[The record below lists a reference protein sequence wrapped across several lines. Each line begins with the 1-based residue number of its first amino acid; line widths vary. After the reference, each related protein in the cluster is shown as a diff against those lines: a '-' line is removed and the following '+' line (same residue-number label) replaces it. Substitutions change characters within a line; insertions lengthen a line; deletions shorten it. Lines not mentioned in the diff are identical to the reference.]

1 MIDFFS
7 HFSTY
12 AVAAMMVSLFVA
24 LSLISLWIVRR
35 FCKPMLFTGH
45 TEFGEIFS
53 SAIGVV
59 FALILAFVA
68 VAVWQNYEKVDDDVF
83 REANSLH
90 NIYRNLEAY
99 PEPVRTKAKDLIREY
114 VQVVIKD
121 EWPKLA
127 QARQDDNAHQLL
139 NRIKALI
146 LTFNPRNNGE
156 LALHQETLRQ
166 LSEYSGLRHN
176 RIIGG
181 RHNLGPPIW
190 LTLIGGTV
198 LYLLFLCFL
207 DIPDARHHAIMIGS
221 LAAFLG
227 LVYFLLVT
235 YNYPFT
241 NPAAVS
247 SDSFKE
253 LQEYW
258 KLDIIHTSP
267 AK

>member
-1 MIDFFS
+1 MIEFFS
-7 HFSTY
+7 HFSSY
-12 AVAAMMVSLFVA
+12 VVAAMMVSLFVT
-24 LSLISLWIVRR
+24 LSLTSLRIVRR
-35 FCKPMLFTGH
+35 FCKPLLFTGH
-45 TEFGEIFS
+45 TEFGEIFA

-68 VAVWQNYEKVDDDVF
+68 VAVWQNFEKVDDDVF

-90 NIYRNLEAY
+90 NIYRNIEAY
-99 PEPVRTKAKDLIREY
+99 PEPVRSRIKDLIHEY
-114 VQVVIKD
+114 VQVVIRD

-127 QARQDDNAHQLL
+127 LARQDDNAHQLL

-156 LALHQETLRQ
+156 LALHQETMRQ

-181 RHNLGPPIW
+181 RHNLGTPIW

-241 NPAAVS
+241 APGGIS
-247 SDSFKE
+247 SASFKE

-258 KLDIIHTSP
+258 KLDVIPVPP